1 MCVIIDSCCVPSVF
15 NDKDPDYHQFKPVF
29 DWIMYGK
36 GFLVYGGT
44 KYIKELEKL
53 SSYHRFILNLSKDPS
68 IVKRFSDE
76 EIDACECNISSIIP
90 DKEFD
95 DKHIAAMASVSKCRV
110 ICTKDARS
118 AKYLKD
124 KRIYP
129 KRQKT
134 PKLYTSIQN
143 QDLLTSANIPSCY
156 KRQLQ
161 ENSRKNSRCKSAA
174 STSTGS
180 SRTAAL
186 AAPIGSNTSPRQVS
200 RKKTRHHT

>member
-1 MCVIIDSCCVPSVF
+1 MCVIIDSCSIPSVF
-15 NDKDPDYHQFKPVF
+15 NTGDPDHLQFKPVRE
-29 DWIMYGK
+29 WIMNGS
-36 GFLVYGGT
+36 GFMVYGGSR
-44 KYIKELEKL
+44 YIKELDKL
-53 SSYHRFILNLSKDPS
+53 SSYHKLILSLSKDPS

-76 EIDACECNISSIIP
+76 EIDACECNIASIIH
-90 DKEFD
+90 DKEFN

-134 PKLYTSIQN
+134 PKLYTSIAN

-161 ENSRKNSRCKSAA
+161 ENSRKDSRCKSAA
-174 STSTGS
+174 SKSTGS

-186 AAPIGSNTSPRQVS
+186 ATPIRSNSSPPQVS
-200 RKKTRHHT
+200 RNKTRHHT